1 MKRYALW
8 LALLLCLPVSAF
20 AAKIVDINSADER
33 MLAAALDG
41 VNQEGARAIVNYRKE
56 HGLFKSVEQLA
67 LVKGIDLS
75 VVERNRGYIVL
86 GNQRSKPVA
95 GCGNRTW
102 HCASAVA
109 RTAKVWILAGSHMG
123 HDDPAAWM

>member
-86 GNQRSKPVA
+86 GNQRGA
-95 GCGNRTW
+95 
-102 HCASAVA
+102 ASQ
-109 RTAKVWILAGSHMG
+109 
-123 HDDPAAWM
+123 